1 MMAQSVMMFSLFY
14 IMSIMMTLS
23 SNDWVLIWV
32 GLEINMMSFI
42 ALMFIRSS
50 KGVEACM
57 KYFFIQSLG
66 SGILMMMFY
75 SEFFWFDYVVLAV
88 LSYKIG
94 GGPFFFWFPSLC
106 ESLEWGSCF
115 LLMTIQKIL
124 PLLLISFLVSMF
136 LWIIILIS
144 IVVGALGSMNQKSMK
159 RLMAYSSIH
168 HIGWILMSNFIGN
181 MMWLVYLIMYIMLI
195 SGVMLILMKD
205 NVLDVG
211 SLYKISS
218 KWSFVLGML
227 SMGGMPP
234 LLGFYLKWWMFYYLM
249 MWDFSLLFFMVVMS
263 VLMFYVYFRIVY
275 GLVMGGTSMMSWE
288 VKNNNENIL
297 GLDMMY
303 LMGLNLGIIL
313 WVFLV

>member
-1 MMAQSVMMFSLFY
+1 MTAQSVVMFSLFY

-23 SNDWVLIWV
+23 SNDWILIWV

-42 ALMFIRSS
+42 ALMFMHTS

-66 SGILMMMFY
+66 SGMLMMMFY
-75 SEFFWFDYVVLAV
+75 SEFFWFDYIVLTV

-106 ESLEWGSCF
+106 ESLSWGSCF

-124 PLLLISFLVSMF
+124 PLALISFLVSTF
-136 LWIIILIS
+136 LWVIIFSS
-144 IVVGALGSMNQKSMK
+144 IVVGAVGSMNQKKMK

-168 HIGWILMSNFIGN
+168 HIGWILMCNFLGE
-181 MMWLVYLIMYIMLI
+181 MMWLIYLIVYTMLI
-195 SGVMLILMKD
+195 SGIMIILMND
-205 NVLDVG
+205 NILDVG
-211 SLYKISS
+211 SLWKISS

-249 MWDFSLLFFMVVMS
+249 SLDFSLLFLMVVMS
-263 VLMFYVYFRIVY
+263 VLMFYVYFRVVY
-275 GLVMGGTSMMSWE
+275 GLVMGSVSMLSWE
-288 VKNNNENIL
+288 VSSNNKNIL
-297 GLDMMY
+297 GMDMLY
-303 LMGLNLGIIL
+303 LMGLNLGIVMWL
-313 WVFLV
+313 LMF